1 MINISKPFLQFI
13 LLASLATSTLLANFA
28 NAGHL
33 FTQAGSNTPTWIEAG
48 TGISIDQ
55 TSMESGSGYIRFY
68 FEPPSTIPASADI
81 SNYDWAN
88 WSTGDVLRFTVT
100 TDQNAAF
107 SRTIAFDTCT
117 VSPYDFC
124 GKTGYGGYQ
133 FDFTDSALSNINLK
147 VGLAD
152 INSTTPSV
160 WSVESLAGQ
169 FSLAGFRIGFANGR
183 LSGTGSGALNQQ
195 SVVNSS
201 TLPTSPSA
209 SPSPPDIDSG
219 KSSYTVAEIS
229 NSAVNPVFD
238 GGTLQIASSGVV
250 TTNFVIN
257 ATGGAIDTNAQ
268 DVEFSG
274 ALSGAG
280 GLEKKGQGT
289 LTLSTANTYTGNT
302 IITAGK
308 LQIAADNNLGATSAS
323 VTLDGGALAI
333 TADNSTSRAI
343 VIGANHGSLDVASGK
358 IVTASGIVSGA
369 GDLTLTGAGTLVL
382 SGTSTHTGVTNLNS
396 GILDLSG
403 SLDSSAIMVAVN
415 TTLMGSG
422 TAQGDVVVSGKA
434 APGNSPGT
442 LTVAGNFTLNSTSDL
457 NIDMDGKAYSASGG
471 AGSYD
476 RIAVTGV
483 NSVFTAGGTLA
494 PITRGIT
501 GVANNNFTPSLGDE
515 FRIVTTTN
523 ASGIAGVFSAV
534 TQPTSGIPT
543 NRRFDV
549 DYGANAI
556 DLVLTVDSYGT
567 FAQGLG
573 IQSMV
578 NAATALDTIRP
589 AAASNGTTN
598 TDAFFKGL
606 TRLSEAQVASTLLQA
621 SGEVHA
627 FALADIRASLGE
639 ATSTL
644 SQSAKKPLIGDN
656 LWVDVSGYHVNYD
669 KDGFAS
675 AYQSTQGRIWLGS
688 TLVSK
693 ANSEVGFALGQSQA
707 DLKAGTSGS
716 AKYDSFSS
724 AAYWYGN
731 GSSYNYQGALSWSE
745 SKLASTRQTALSNG
759 TTNNASKSYVQSLVL
774 DAGLSKDYQ
783 LNANIAGRFW
793 GQGNITVSEAN
804 AFTETGSATTAL
816 EVAKEYSKTS
826 QATLGYE
833 ISGAVAAAGEWR
845 LGAGSVYTLAD
856 GQADAQRSMQLHGT
870 SWDVTTPHA
879 PRNKTFVSA
888 GINVPLGIGSQF
900 WANVKITQAQ
910 GVSLKTGGMGLSM
923 SF

>member
-1 MINISKPFLQFI
+1 MKTINKPFSQII
-13 LLASLATSTLLANFA
+13 LLASLATSALLANFA

-33 FTQAGSNTPTWIEAG
+33 FTQAGSNTPTWIETG

-55 TSMESGSGYIRFY
+55 YTMETGSGSTVFY
-68 FEPPSTIPASADI
+68 FTAPSTTPALADT
-81 SNYDWAN
+81 SNSNWSD

-100 TDQNAAF
+100 TDQNVAF
-107 SRTIAFDTCT
+107 SRSISYDTGT
-117 VSPYDFC
+117 ASQYDFC
-124 GKTGYGGYQ
+124 GTTGTSG
-133 FDFTDSALSNINLK
+133 FTISDSLLSSTNLK
-147 VGLAD
+147 IGGSVSS
-152 INSTTPSV
+152 STNPSV
-160 WSVESLAGQ
+160 WSVEALAGE
-169 FSLAGFRIGFANGR
+169 FSLSGFRIGFANGR
-183 LSGTGSGALNQQ
+183 LNGTGAGPLNQQ
-195 SVVNSS
+195 SVVSSS
-201 TLPTSPSA
+201 TLSTSPA
-209 SPSPPDIDSG
+209 TSPPDINSG
-219 KSSYTVAEIS
+219 KGAYTVTELS
-229 NSAVNPVFD
+229 NGAVNPVFD

-250 TTNFVIN
+250 TTAFVIN

-268 DVEFSG
+268 DAEFSG
-274 ALSGAG
+274 ALSGVG

-302 IITAGK
+302 VITAGK

-323 VTLDGGALAI
+323 VTLNGGALAI
-333 TADNSTSRAI
+333 TADNSISRAI
-343 VIGANHGSLDVASGK
+343 VVGANHGSIDVASGK
-358 IVTASGIVSGA
+358 TVTASGVVSGA
-369 GDLTLTGAGTLVL
+369 GDLTVTGAGTLVL

-396 GILDLSG
+396 GILALNG
-403 SLDSSAIMVAVN
+403 TLGSSAIMVAVN

-422 TAQGDVVVSGKA
+422 TAQGDVVVDGKA
-434 APGNSPGT
+434 APGSSPGT

-457 NIDMDGKAYSASGG
+457 NIDVDGKVYSASGG

-476 RIAVTGV
+476 RIAVTGT
-483 NSVFTAGGTLA
+483 NSVFTAGGTLV

-501 GVANNNFTPSLGDE
+501 GVANNNFTPSLGDA
-515 FRIVTTTN
+515 FRIVTTAN

-549 DYGANAI
+549 DYGANSI
-556 DLVLTVDSYGT
+556 DLVLAVSSYGT

-573 IQSMV
+573 IQNMV

-589 AAASNGTTN
+589 SAVGNGTTN

-606 TRLSEAQVASTLLQA
+606 TRLNEAQVASTLLQA

-627 FALADIRASLGE
+627 FTLADIRASLGE

-644 SQSAKKPLIGDN
+644 SQSAKKLLIGDN
-656 LWVDVSGYHVNYD
+656 LWVDVSGYDANYD

-693 ANSEVGFALGQSQA
+693 DNVEVGFAFGQSQA
-707 DLKAGTSGS
+707 DLKAGASGS
-716 AKYDSFSS
+716 AKHDSLSS
-724 AAYWYGN
+724 AAYWFGN
-731 GSSYNYQGALSWSE
+731 GSGYNYQGALSWSE
-745 SKLASTRQTALSNG
+745 SQLASTRQTALSNG
-759 TTNNASKSYVQSLVL
+759 TTNNASKGYVKSLVL

-783 LNANIAGRFW
+783 LNTNIAGRLW
-793 GQGNITVSEAN
+793 GQGNITLSDAH

-816 EVAKEYSKTS
+816 DVAKEYSKTS

-833 ISGAVAAAGEWR
+833 ISGAVVAAGEWR

-856 GQADAQRSMQLHGT
+856 GQADAQQRSMQLHGT

-910 GVSLKTGGMGLSM
+910 GVSMKTGGMGLSM